1 MKQILLI
8 LTAALGLTISAI
20 KSQAQVGFLPPIPV
34 AYTQTDNTVTTDLH
48 KDKDGKVIDY
58 YEHVVVVQPLPAGT
72 WMSPEASAA
81 RGGAYAFSYTLN
93 PSTHSYNHDGL
104 AFMGLEEKLA
114 AAAIAHAKEL
124 DNNGYKQQPDVIVN
138 GIRP

>member
-34 AYTQTDNTVTTDLH
+34 IYTQTDNTVTTDLH

-58 YEHVVVVQPLPAGT
+58 YEHVVIVQPLPAGT

-81 RGGAYAFSYTLN
+81 RGGAYAFSYTFN
-93 PSTHSYNHDGL
+93 SSTHSYNHDGL
-104 AFMGLEEKLA
+104 AFIGLEGKLA
-114 AAAIAHAKEL
+114 VAANTHAKEL
-124 DNNGYKQQPDVIVN
+124 DNNGYKEQSDVIVK
-138 GIRP
+138 